1 MTSEQYLKADDF
13 HKDLKPSC
21 ELAMALGEKFG
32 AEDKIDGSLIAFVGL
47 EEYWEIYGAIE
58 EDFISV
64 PNIYH
69 FHVSG
74 DKISVHAKGT
84 YWTDD
89 EEVSEF
95 DCFVFPISWPE
106 EVAL

>member
-32 AEDKIDGSLIAFVGL
+32 AEDKIDGALIAFVGL
-47 EEYWEIYGAIE
+47 EKYWEIYETIE
-58 EDFISV
+58 EEFISV
-64 PNIYH
+64 PSVYY

-74 DKISVHAKGT
+74 DKVSVHVKGT

-89 EEVSEF
+89 EEVSEL
-95 DCFVFPISWPE
+95 DVFVFTLFPTE

>member
-32 AEDKIDGSLIAFVGL
+32 SEDKIDGALIAFVGL
-47 EEYWEIYGAIE
+47 DGYWEIYGAIE

-69 FHVSG
+69 FHVSD
-74 DKISVHAKGT
+74 DKVSVHAKGT

-95 DCFVFPISWPE
+95 DCFVFSVSPTE

>member
-1 MTSEQYLKADDF
+1 MTSKQYLQADNF

-32 AEDKIDGSLIAFVGL
+32 SEDKIDGALIAFVGL
-47 EEYWEIYGAIE
+47 DEYWEIYGAIE

-74 DKISVHAKGT
+74 DKVSVHAKGT

-95 DCFVFPISWPE
+95 DCFVFSISPT
-106 EVAL
+106 EVVAP